1 MMNIQEKAQN
11 LIQERNELIA
21 RFNEINGALKTL
33 DELVQAETEQETE
46 TETTT
51 EEES

>member
-1 MMNIQEKAQN
+1 MTTIQEKAQN

-33 DELVQAETEQETE
+33 EELVKEE

>member
-1 MMNIQEKAQN
+1 MEALQEKAQN

-33 DELVQAETEQETE
+33 DELAQAETEQETE
-46 TETTT
+46 NETTT